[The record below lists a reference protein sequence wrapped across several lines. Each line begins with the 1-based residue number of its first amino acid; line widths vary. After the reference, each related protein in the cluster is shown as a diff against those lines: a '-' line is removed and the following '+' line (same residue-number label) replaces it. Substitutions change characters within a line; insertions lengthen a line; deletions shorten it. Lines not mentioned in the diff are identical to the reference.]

1 MNGVL
6 LAGDL
11 GARDPGDDALL
22 AAFARELPR
31 WPLVLMSADPARVR
45 HRHGRPTVSTR
56 DPRRMLGAVRHCEML
71 LLGDGALRGPA
82 RGERTR
88 DVLAIT
94 LAAKALGRRVALLG
108 VGVGGLHR
116 RSDRRRVGALVRLS
130 DLLVLR
136 DPSAADALLAAG
148 APGPF
153 RVAADPAWCALETAV
168 STPSERRDEVLV
180 ILDSRAVSI
189 SGSGPARLAAA
200 LDRLAARGLRVRLAP
215 WRISRYG
222 ADDLDLARAIA
233 ARLGARARILLP
245 PASLSEARSEAAGAR
260 VVLAL
265 RLHALIVAA
274 SAGTPAVAL
283 GDELEMGGLAGRL
296 GLPSLPLA
304 ADPAAVAWTAMATA
318 DGAPAT
324 SEAVNAERSTARE
337 AFRLLRLLLDAGR
350 SDEDHDVAAL
360 PLVPEPMT
368 RPLTGSVTPP
378 TELETEPGTDR
389 ATRRARQPRRRQT
402 AGSARR

>member
-1 MNGVL
+1 MSGVL

-31 WPLVLMSADPARVR
+31 RRLVLMSADPTSAS
-45 HRHGRPTVSTR
+45 HRHGRPAVGTR
-56 DPRRMLGAVRHCEML
+56 DSRRLLGAVRRCEML
-71 LLGDGALRGPA
+71 VLGDGALRGPA
-82 RGERTR
+82 HGERTR

-116 RSDRRRVGALVRLS
+116 RSDRWRVGALVRLS

-136 DPSAADALLAAG
+136 DSRAAEALLAAG

-153 RVAADPAWCALETAV
+153 RVAADPAWCALDNAV
-168 STPSERRDEVLV
+168 PDSSERRDEVLV
-180 ILDSRAVSI
+180 ILDSRVVSI
-189 SGSGPARLAAA
+189 SGAGPARLAAA

-245 PASLSEARSEAAGAR
+245 PASLTDARSEAAGAR

-283 GDELEMGGLAGRL
+283 GDEPEMAGLAARL
-296 GLPSLPLA
+296 GQPALTLSSG
-304 ADPAAVAWTAMATA
+304 PAAVARAAMAA
-318 DGAPAT
+318 AEGAPA
-324 SEAVNAERSTARE
+324 SSAAVRAERATAHE
-337 AFRLLRLLLDAGR
+337 AFRLLRLLLDAGH
-350 SDEDHDVAAL
+350 SEEDHEVVAL
-360 PLVPEPMT
+360 PLVPEP
-368 RPLTGSVTPP
+368 LTESVTEPP
-378 TELETEPGTDR
+378 AITVSK
-389 ATRRARQPRRRQT
+389 
-402 AGSARR
+402 AGSYEPAGAARR